1 MGGCTLQN
9 TLSRHLLL
17 VSQPNMGVFR
27 NQLSVYMGSFAKIV
41 NSCEWLTILDVL
53 RCSEYAS
60 DWLSYLL
67 ELRMLYKLSRIKGTF
82 WYIYIYMAAHKSKV
96 YLELSGCLRW
106 RSFVRIVFYWNL
118 VIVLQRG
125 SISVCSGW
133 VLNMTLLNL
142 LKID

>member
-82 WYIYIYMAAHKSKV
+82 WYIYIWPLISQRCIWNSV
-96 YLELSGCLRW
+96 GV
-106 RSFVRIVFYWNL
+106 FVRIVFYWNL